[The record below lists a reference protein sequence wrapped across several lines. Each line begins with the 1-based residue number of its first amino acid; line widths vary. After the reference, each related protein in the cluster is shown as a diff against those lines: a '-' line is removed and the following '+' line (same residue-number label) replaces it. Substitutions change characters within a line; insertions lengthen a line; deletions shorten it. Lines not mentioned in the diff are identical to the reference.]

1 MICHTENA
9 HVTIGVTDH
18 GIGIDAEALPHIFD
32 RFYRI
37 ESQRTKDI
45 SGFGIGLYLSAEIVK
60 LHGGRIWAESE
71 YGKGSTFYITI
82 PIVFD

>member
-1 MICHTENA
+1 VMCRTDNGE
-9 HVTIGVTDH
+9 VTISVRDR
-18 GIGIDAEALPHIFD
+18 GIGINAGDMPHIFD

-45 SGFGIGLYLSAEIVK
+45 SGFGIGLYLSAEIVR

-71 YGKGSTFYITI
+71 YGEGSTFYISI
-82 PIVFD
+82 PTAL

>member
-1 MICHTENA
+1 MCRTDNGE
-9 HVTIGVTDH
+9 VTISVRDQ
-18 GIGIDAEALPHIFD
+18 GIGINASDMPHIFD